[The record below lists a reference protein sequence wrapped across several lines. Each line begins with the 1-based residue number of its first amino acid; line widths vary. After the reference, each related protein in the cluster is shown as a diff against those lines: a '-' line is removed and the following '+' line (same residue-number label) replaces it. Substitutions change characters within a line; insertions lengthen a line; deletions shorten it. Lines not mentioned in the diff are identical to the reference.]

1 MPADA
6 ALAVAESA
14 TLALEMTGIGKR
26 FPGVVALENVDLRL
40 EPGKVHASW
49 ARTAPASRR

>member
-6 ALAVAESA
+6 AIVVDAR
-14 TLALEMTGIGKR
+14 TTFALEMAGISKR

-40 EPGKVHASW
+40 EPGKVHPGMLAQFRS
-49 ARTAPASRR
+49 